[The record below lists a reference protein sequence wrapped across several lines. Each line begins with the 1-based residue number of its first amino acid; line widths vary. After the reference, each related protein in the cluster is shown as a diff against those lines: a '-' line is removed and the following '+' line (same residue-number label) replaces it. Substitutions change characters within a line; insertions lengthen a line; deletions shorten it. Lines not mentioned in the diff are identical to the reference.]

1 MLGTIVNAGA
11 IILGCAAGLLLR
23 RGIPERVTDA
33 VMKGI
38 GLCVIYIGVSGA
50 LNGEKTIAM
59 IIAMAA
65 GGAIGTALD
74 LNGGMERLG
83 RLLEEKLARGGSGLS
98 AGFVTASLIYC
109 VGAMAVV
116 GSLQSGLTGSHDMLF
131 TKSLLDGISA
141 IVLTASLGMGVGLS
155 AVSVLIYQGAITLL
169 AGLLAPVLTDGGDDL
184 RGEYADIRIG
194 LEYDRRYEDKGDG
207 LCTRHIPRY
216 TPVLCAVILR
226 QVIAGSLGEPN
237 NYRAFFAVRVVMAL
251 RSVIK
256 S

>member
-11 IILGCAAGLLLR
+11 IVLGCAVGLLLR
-23 RGIPERVTDA
+23 RGIPDRVTDA

-50 LNGEKTIAM
+50 LEGEKTIAM

-98 AGFVTASLIYC
+98 TGFVTASLIYC

-116 GSLQSGLTGSHDMLF
+116 GSLQSGLTGNCDMLY

-141 IVLTASLGMGVGLS
+141 IVLTASLGIGVGLS
-155 AVSVLIYQGAITLL
+155 AASVLIYQGAITLL
-169 AGLLAPVLTDGGDDL
+169 AGLLAPVLTDAVVAEMTCVGSMLIFALGL
-184 RGEYADIRIG
+184 NMIG
-194 LEYDRRYEDKGDG
+194 VTKIKVMDFVPAIFLVIP
-207 LCTRHIPRY
+207 LCY
-216 TPVLCAVILR
+216 VL
-226 QVIAGSLGEPN
+226 
-237 NYRAFFAVRVVMAL
+237 
-251 RSVIK
+251 
-256 S
+256 

>member
-11 IILGCAAGLLLR
+11 IVLGCAVGLLLK

-38 GLCVIYIGVSGA
+38 GLCVIYIGMSGA
-50 LNGEKTIAM
+50 LKGEKTIAM

-83 RLLEEKLARGGSGLS
+83 KLLEEKITKSGSGGGIS
-98 AGFVTASLIYC
+98 VGFVTASLIYC
-109 VGAMAVV
+109 VGAMSVV

-141 IVLTASLGMGVGLS
+141 IVLTASLGIGVGLS
-155 AVSVLIYQGAITLL
+155 AASVFVYQGVITLL
-169 AGLLAPVLTDGGDDL
+169 AGLLAPVLTDAVVAEMTCVGSMLIFALGL
-184 RGEYADIRIG
+184 NMIG
-194 LEYDRRYEDKGDG
+194 VTKIKVMDFVPAIFLVIP
-207 LCTRHIPRY
+207 LCY
-216 TPVLCAVILR
+216 VL
-226 QVIAGSLGEPN
+226 
-237 NYRAFFAVRVVMAL
+237 
-251 RSVIK
+251 
-256 S
+256 

>member
-11 IILGCAAGLLLR
+11 IVLGCAVGLLLK

-38 GLCVIYIGVSGA
+38 GLCVIYIGMSGA
-50 LNGEKTIAM
+50 LKGEKTIAM

-83 RLLEEKLARGGSGLS
+83 KLLEEKFTKSGSGGGIS
-98 AGFVTASLIYC
+98 VGFVTASLIYC
-109 VGAMAVV
+109 VGAMSVV

-141 IVLTASLGMGVGLS
+141 IVLTASLVIGVGLS
-155 AVSVLIYQGAITLL
+155 AASVFVYQGVITLL
-169 AGLLAPVLTDGGDDL
+169 AGLLAPVLTDAVVAEMTCVGSMLIFALGL
-184 RGEYADIRIG
+184 NMIG
-194 LEYDRRYEDKGDG
+194 VTKIKVMDFVPAIFLVIP
-207 LCTRHIPRY
+207 LCY
-216 TPVLCAVILR
+216 VL
-226 QVIAGSLGEPN
+226 
-237 NYRAFFAVRVVMAL
+237 
-251 RSVIK
+251 
-256 S
+256 

>member
-11 IILGCAAGLLLR
+11 IVLGCAVGLLLR

-50 LNGEKTIAM
+50 LEGEKTIAM

-116 GSLQSGLTGSHDMLF
+116 GSLQSGLTGNHTMLY
-131 TKSLLDGISA
+131 TKSMLDGISSVVFA
-141 IVLTASLGMGVGLS
+141 ATLGPGVLMAGV
-155 AVSVLIYQGAITLL
+155 AVLLYQGAITLL
-169 AGLLAPVLTDGGDDL
+169 AQALAPVLNDAVVAEMTCVGSMLIFALGL
-184 RGEYADIRIG
+184 NMIG
-194 LEYDRRYEDKGDG
+194 VTKIKVMDFVPAIFLVIP
-207 LCTRHIPRY
+207 LCY
-216 TPVLCAVILR
+216 VL
-226 QVIAGSLGEPN
+226 
-237 NYRAFFAVRVVMAL
+237 
-251 RSVIK
+251 
-256 S
+256 

>member
-11 IILGCAAGLLLR
+11 IVLGCAVGLLLR

-50 LNGEKTIAM
+50 LEGEKTIAM

-116 GSLQSGLTGSHDMLF
+116 GSLQSGLTGSYDMLF

-141 IVLTASLGMGVGLS
+141 IVLTASLGIGVGLS
-155 AVSVLIYQGAITLL
+155 AVSVLIYQGAIT
-169 AGLLAPVLTDGGDDL
+169 
-184 RGEYADIRIG
+184 RGEYADIRTG

-226 QVIAGSLGEPN
+226 
-237 NYRAFFAVRVVMAL
+237 
-251 RSVIK
+251 
-256 S
+256 

>member
-11 IILGCAAGLLLR
+11 IVLGCAVGLLLR

-50 LNGEKTIAM
+50 LEGEKTIAM

-74 LNGGMERLG
+74 LG

-116 GSLQSGLTGSHDMLF
+116 GSLQSGLTGSHDMLY

-141 IVLTASLGMGVGLS
+141 IVLTASLGIGVGLS

-169 AGLLAPVLTDGGDDL
+169 AGLLAPVLTDAVVAEMTCVGSMLIFALGL
-184 RGEYADIRIG
+184 NMIG
-194 LEYDRRYEDKGDG
+194 VTKIKVMDFVPAIFLVIP
-207 LCTRHIPRY
+207 LCY
-216 TPVLCAVILR
+216 VL
-226 QVIAGSLGEPN
+226 
-237 NYRAFFAVRVVMAL
+237 
-251 RSVIK
+251 
-256 S
+256 

>member
-11 IILGCAAGLLLR
+11 IILGCAVGLLLR
-23 RGIPERVTDA
+23 RGIPDRVTDA

-50 LNGEKTIAM
+50 LEGEKTIAM

-116 GSLQSGLTGSHDMLF
+116 GSLQSGLTGSHDMLY

-141 IVLTASLGMGVGLS
+141 IVLTASLGIGVGLS
-155 AVSVLIYQGAITLL
+155 AVSVLIQGAITLL
-169 AGLLAPVLTDGGDDL
+169 AGLLAPVLTDAVVAEMTCVGSMLIFALGL
-184 RGEYADIRIG
+184 NMIG
-194 LEYDRRYEDKGDG
+194 VTKIKVMDFVPAMFLVIP
-207 LCTRHIPRY
+207 LCY
-216 TPVLCAVILR
+216 VL
-226 QVIAGSLGEPN
+226 
-237 NYRAFFAVRVVMAL
+237 
-251 RSVIK
+251 
-256 S
+256 